1 MLGGSANYIRN
12 SVKVTVDAYN
22 GDMTY
27 YIWDD
32 RTTRS
37 SRRGRR
43 RSRTC
48 SRPMT
53 DASAD
58 LQAHFRYPENLFQ
71 VQASQFAT
79 YHVTDPAVFFQK
91 QDVWQIPI
99 DPTVAGERPAGG
111 RRPPVDRRR
120 CVRTTR

>member
-1 MLGGSANYIRN
+1 MS
-12 SVKVTVDAYN
+12 
-22 GDMTY
+22 
-27 YIWDD
+27 
-32 RTTRS
+32 
-37 SRRGRR
+37 
-43 RSRTC
+43 
-48 SRPMT
+48 

-99 DPTVAGERPAGG
+99 DPTVAANN
-111 RRPPVDRRR
+111 RRPGTTDAVTAG
-120 CVRTTR
+120 CVPTTR